1 MAIVKEVYTNN
12 GNCPCASFSP
22 TQTRPPSFIA
32 NNYYCESAAFYKPHY
47 NIYFFNN
54 TLWDGAGCI
63 GGTCCDDTTQPWFYC
78 QLDQTTQDDI
88 EARIAMCIWLFLS
101 KIPFV

>member
-1 MAIVKEVYTNN
+1 MVTVHA
-12 GNCPCASFSP
+12 CASFSP

-32 NNYYCESAAFYKPHY
+32 NNYYCESAALYKPHY
-47 NIYFFNN
+47 NIYFFND

-78 QLDQTTQDDI
+78 QLSQTTRDDI
-88 EARIAMCIWLFLS
+88 EARICASGRFYQRSSLFDQLELY
-101 KIPFV
+101 IQ